1 MSFQPKDINSVLTP
15 AEYIKNTVMI
25 ATKIEQSDNGSS
37 FYVRTVSENFTTTEA
52 SFNVLTSADFYDPH
66 NSNINNGIGANFV
79 IAINN
84 IEETDLSGVKAKIA
98 EYDQMKKKRGNLEEK
113 MEEMENGD
121 TDVNLQTE
129 STVYTTLLIT
139 ALGTSLLYFL
149 FRKI

>member
-37 FYVRTVSENFTTTEA
+37 SMDNVRTVSENFTTTEA
-52 SFNVLTSADFYDPH
+52 EFDLLNSSLFYDGTIG
-66 NSNINNGIGANFV
+66 STNIGSGVAFV
-79 IAINN
+79 SIIA
-84 IEETDLSGVKAKIA
+84 ETDLSGVKAKIA

>member
-1 MSFQPKDINSVLTP
+1 
-15 AEYIKNTVMI
+15 
-25 ATKIEQSDNGSS
+25 
-37 FYVRTVSENFTTTEA
+37 
-52 SFNVLTSADFYDPH
+52 
-66 NSNINNGIGANFV
+66 
-79 IAINN
+79 
-84 IEETDLSGVKAKIA
+84 
-98 EYDQMKKKRGNLEEK
+98 MKKKRGNLEEK